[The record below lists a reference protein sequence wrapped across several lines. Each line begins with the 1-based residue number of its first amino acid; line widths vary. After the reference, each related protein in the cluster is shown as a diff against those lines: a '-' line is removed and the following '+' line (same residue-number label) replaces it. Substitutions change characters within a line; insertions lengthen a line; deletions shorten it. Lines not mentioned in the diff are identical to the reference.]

1 MSRAAPDTGQNW
13 FPGAASVRPGV
24 LFYVQHL
31 LGIGHLKRAA
41 TLSRAL
47 EAAGLDVTLVSGGQA
62 VPELD
67 TGGVE
72 FIQLPPVRAPDGSF
86 RNLVND
92 DNEIIDDDFRDVRRR
107 TLLDAFERVRP
118 AIILTEL
125 FPFGRRQLGFE
136 ILPLLEAA
144 HRASPRPCIVSSVR
158 DILVEPGKPE
168 RVTEMLDRV
177 ERYYDL
183 VLVHGDPAFVP
194 FDETFPPARRIA
206 DRIRY
211 TGYVVEPPAR
221 DRQSAVNGTGDVIV
235 SAGGGA
241 LSEPLFRAAM
251 AARPL
256 TRLRDAQWRML
267 AGHALPDAIFRSLRS
282 DAPQSVIVERA
293 RPDFTQLLAACAVSI
308 SQGGYNT
315 VMDVLA
321 ANARAVIVPYAGGM
335 ETEQTLRARRLGA
348 QGVFTVITEAEL
360 SSESLA
366 QAVEAALDRPPAAAG
381 ALDVRG
387 AEQSARILVQRI
399 ACRDPVS
406 P

>member
-1 MSRAAPDTGQNW
+1 MSRVAEPA
-13 FPGAASVRPGV
+13 RPRV

-41 TLSRAL
+41 TLSRAF
-47 EAAGLDVTLVSGGQA
+47 EAAGLDVTLVSGGQV
-62 VPELD
+62 VPGLD
-67 TGGVE
+67 TGGAD
-72 FIQLPPVRAPDGSF
+72 FIQLAPVRAPDGSF
-86 RNLVND
+86 SNLVND
-92 DNEIIDDDFRDVRRR
+92 DNEIIDDEFRDARRR

-144 HRASPRPCIVSSVR
+144 HRTSPRPCIVSSVR

-168 RVTEMLDRV
+168 RVDEMLERV

-183 VLVHGDPAFVP
+183 VLVHGDPDFVP

-211 TGYVVEPPAR
+211 TGYVVEPPAQ
-221 DRQSAVNGTGDVIV
+221 DTQSTVTGRGEVIV

-241 LSEPLFRAAM
+241 LSEPLFRTAM

-256 TRLRDAQWRML
+256 TRLRDVQWRML
-267 AGHALPDAIFRSLRS
+267 AGYALPDAVFRSLRA
-282 DAPQSVIVERA
+282 DAPQGVVVERA
-293 RPDFTQLLAACAVSI
+293 RPDFTQLLATCAVSI

-335 ETEQTLRARRLGA
+335 ETEQTLRARRLGT
-348 QGVFTVITEAEL
+348 QGVFSVVTEAEL
-360 SSESLA
+360 SRESLA
-366 QAVEAALDRPPAAAG
+366 QAVETALDQPPPAAG
-381 ALDVRG
+381 TLNVRG
-387 AEQSARILVQRI
+387 AEQSARILVERG
-399 ACRDPVS
+399 ARHDPVS